1 MIFFFVRTI
10 IYLKIPSNIIIRKQ
24 PCKLVIP
31 RFEDKNKPI
40 GIQIKYVNLKI

>member
-1 MIFFFVRTI
+1 MIFFFVRTT
-10 IYLKIPSNIIIRKQ
+10 IYFKIPSNINIRKQ
-24 PCKLVIP
+24 ARNS